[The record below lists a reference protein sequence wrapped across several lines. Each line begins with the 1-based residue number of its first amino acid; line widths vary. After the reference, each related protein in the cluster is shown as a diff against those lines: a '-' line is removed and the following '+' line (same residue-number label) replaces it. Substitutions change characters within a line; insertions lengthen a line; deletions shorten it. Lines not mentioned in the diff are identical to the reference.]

1 MGLFDKL
8 FKSSKTNLKAR
19 FELLREAVSGTMS
32 EFHMARD
39 RQSGQI
45 VGLKI
50 LDREKTAQL
59 ESRFSGVEKPK
70 EGEIAVTFEHPH
82 IVKTFEH
89 GVSTENTQFLVMEFL
104 DGPGLN
110 SLIVARSEKLVGRRI
125 ELLRQAAESL
135 AAVHRAGYIHRDVCP
150 RNFVANKDCTSL
162 KLIDFGLTVPNNPP
176 FTLPGNRTGTPNYM
190 APEVVR
196 RRPTSTKLDV
206 FAFGVTAFELC
217 AFELPWPRGRGE
229 AAVSAMTHGSFEPAE
244 LRKFC
249 PKIDPRL
256 EKAIYA
262 CIEAEP
268 DKRPSMEDFLKAVKG
283 LKHEFTA

>member
-8 FKSSKTNLKAR
+8 FKGSKTNLKTR
-19 FELLREAVSGTMS
+19 FELLREAISGTMS
-32 EFHMARD
+32 TFHMARD
-39 RQSGQI
+39 RHTKQI

-59 ESRFSGVEKPK
+59 ESRFVGVDKPK

-82 IVKTFEH
+82 IVKTLEH
-89 GVSTENTQFLVMEFL
+89 GISTDNQQFLVMEFL

-110 SLIVARSEKLVGRRI
+110 SLIVGRSEKLEGRRI
-125 ELLRQAAESL
+125 ELLRQAAEAL
-135 AAVHRAGYIHRDVCP
+135 ATVHRAGYIHRDVCP
-150 RNFVANKDCTSL
+150 RNFVANKDCASL

-176 FTLPGNRTGTPNYM
+176 FTSPGNRTGTPNYM

-229 AAVSAMTHGSFEPAE
+229 AAMTHGSMEPAE

-256 EKAIYA
+256 EKVIYD
-262 CIEAEP
+262 CIDADP
-268 DKRPSMEDFLKAVKG
+268 DKRPSLDDFLKAIKG
-283 LKHEFTA
+283 LKHEFTG